1 MAKSA
6 SDAQNERA
14 NAGWASTAKKQRLAL
29 QSISDHIAK
38 NEKDPEKALQWVTVQ
53 KELLVVMESM
63 NKAFREHDALWD
75 EKLDKE
81 PEKKADGAQGS

>member
-38 NEKDPEKALQWVTVQ
+38 NEKDPEKALQWVNVQ

-63 NKAFREHDALWD
+63 NKAFREHDKLWG
-75 EKLDKE
+75 EKLGADGE
-81 PEKKADGAQGS
+81 PKADDAQSP